1 MLAMHHQYPFRAF
14 GSALCL
20 ALVATATAQEEG
32 KLSFIVFYDAYSVLD
47 HHDTAV
53 NGLSGFW
60 FRRIYLTYDQKLEDG
75 FAARMRLE
83 AASPGDFSTDSKLTT
98 KFKDAY
104 LSYTGEGGTGYFGLT
119 INPLIGSF
127 EGYHKGYRAIER
139 TPLDLFKMSP
149 SRDTGVGFKGFMGD
163 KTKYW
168 LMVGNDSST
177 GSETNKGKAFYLN
190 LSHELAP
197 QFDLSATAVYVDKAG
212 SDHWTTVAAFLG
224 YKGDNFEGSLF
235 YGHQARSIAAGPD
248 VSLDIVSLYLA
259 TQTSE
264 TAKPFFR
271 ADFVNG
277 AVPGADKIAYLSLSP
292 DASPSLFI
300 VGVDMKLSENVNLIP
315 SFEWVTYSNPTA
327 GPTPGTDLVFRLT
340 VVAKF

>member
-1 MLAMHHQYPFRAF
+1 M
-14 GSALCL
+14 
-20 ALVATATAQEEG
+20 
-32 KLSFIVFYDAYSVLD
+32 
-47 HHDTAV
+47 
-53 NGLSGFW
+53 SGFW
-60 FRRIYLTYDQKLEDG
+60 FRRIYMTYDQKLEDG

-119 INPLIGSF
+119 INPLIGSY
-127 EGYHKGYRAIER
+127 ESYHQGYRAIER

-149 SRDTGVGFKGFMGD
+149 SRDTGVGFKGVMGE

-190 LSHELAP
+190 FSHELAP
-197 QFDLSATAVYVDKAG
+197 QFDLSVTGVYVDKAG
-212 SDHWTTVAAFLG
+212 SDHWTTASAFLG
-224 YKGDNFEGSLF
+224 YKGDSFEGSLF
-235 YGHQARSIAAGPD
+235 YGHQTRSIAAGPD
-248 VSLDIVSLYLA
+248 VSLDVVSVYLA

-264 TAKPFFR
+264 KTKPFFR
-271 ADFVNG
+271 VDFVNG

-300 VGVDMKLSENVNLIP
+300 VGVDMTLSENINLIP
-315 SFEWVTYSNPTA
+315 VIEWINYSNPTA
-327 GPTPGTDLVFRLT
+327 GPTPGTDLVFRLS
-340 VVAKF
+340 VIAKF